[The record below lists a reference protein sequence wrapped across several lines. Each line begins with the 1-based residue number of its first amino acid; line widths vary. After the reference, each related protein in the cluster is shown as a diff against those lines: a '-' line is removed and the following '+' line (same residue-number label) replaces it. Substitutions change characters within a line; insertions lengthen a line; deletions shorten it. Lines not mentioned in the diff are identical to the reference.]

1 MKSNS
6 LEGERR
12 EREMEILKGIAAIC
26 ATGAVVTLIANFIMV
41 LVFDMDEL
49 DKPVVVTMILPWIF
63 ILIGYICI
71 AIKISRFG

>member
-1 MKSNS
+1 
-6 LEGERR
+6 
-12 EREMEILKGIAAIC
+12 MEILKAISAIC
-26 ATGAVVTLIANFIMV
+26 IAGAVVTLIANFIMV